1 MADCLFKEALFW
13 CSTGNENSLEVKCNL
28 CPWNCTIKEGSVGF
42 CKVRKNIKGK
52 LYSLVYGSPIA
63 LNVDPIEKKPL
74 AMFMPRTWTFSIGT
88 YGCNF
93 DCSFCQN
100 FDISKNVPEIKKP
113 SLEIIT
119 PEVIIKKAFETG
131 CKSIAFTYNEPTVW
145 IEYAVDIAK
154 EARKHNIPL
163 VLVSNGYIEKEA
175 REHFYPF
182 IDAANIDVKGF
193 SEEFYRSMTKGRL
206 QPVLDSVEYLFQLGK
221 HVEITN
227 LIIPGKNDSEEMICK
242 FLDWIESNLSKT
254 VPIHFSAFFPTYK
267 YFDSQKTPPETLY
280 RLKRYANSR
289 GFENMFLGN
298 I

>member
-1 MADCLFKEALFW
+1 MVDCLFREALFW
-13 CSTGNENSLEVKCNL
+13 HPAGDKNYLEVKCNL
-28 CPWNCTIKEGSVGF
+28 CPRNCAIKEESLGF
-42 CKVRKNIKGK
+42 CKVRKNIGGK
-52 LYSLVYGSPIA
+52 LYSIVYGSPVA

-74 AMFMPRTWTFSIGT
+74 AMFMPGTRTFSIGT

-100 FDISKNVPEIKKP
+100 FNISKNVPEIKQP
-113 SLEIIT
+113 PFEIVT
-119 PEVIIKKAFETG
+119 PELIVKKTFETG

-154 EARKHNIPL
+154 EARKCNIPL
-163 VLVSNGYIEKEA
+163 VLVSNGYIAKEA
-175 REHFYPF
+175 RGYFYPF

-206 QPVLDSVEYLFQLGK
+206 QPVLDSVKYLFQLGK

-227 LIIPGKNDSEEMICK
+227 LIIPEKNDSEEMIGK
-242 FLDWIESNLSKT
+242 FLDWVESDLSKT

-267 YFDSQKTPPETLY
+267 YFDSQTTPSETLY
-280 RLKRYANSR
+280 RLKRYANNR
-289 GFENMFLGN
+289 GFDNIFLGN